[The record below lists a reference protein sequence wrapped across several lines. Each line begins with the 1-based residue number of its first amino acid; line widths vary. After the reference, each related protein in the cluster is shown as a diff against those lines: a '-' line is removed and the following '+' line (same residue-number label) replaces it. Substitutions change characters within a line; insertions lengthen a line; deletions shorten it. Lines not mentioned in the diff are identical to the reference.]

1 MATYCNRCN
10 TEVSFDDVSP
20 DYYAV
25 CPHHDE
31 DLYKFETYEAEANHL
46 VYAWECGDCWRFFG
60 ENTLTTDGRLL
71 CPSCHNEQNLES
83 SYVERIRVLTK
94 PDPYLPECQG
104 TCDVCVGTLTEE
116 EVRWLDNAEESQ
128 RQAWL
133 EEHTKTLGTN
143 NSISNSTL

>member
-71 CPSCHNEQNLES
+71 CPSCHGEQSLDS
-83 SYVERIRVLTK
+83 MYVQRVRVLTK

-104 TCDVCVGTLTEE
+104 TCDVCVGTLTEVKE
-116 EVRWLDNAEESQ
+116 N
-128 RQAWL
+128 
-133 EEHTKTLGTN
+133 
-143 NSISNSTL
+143 